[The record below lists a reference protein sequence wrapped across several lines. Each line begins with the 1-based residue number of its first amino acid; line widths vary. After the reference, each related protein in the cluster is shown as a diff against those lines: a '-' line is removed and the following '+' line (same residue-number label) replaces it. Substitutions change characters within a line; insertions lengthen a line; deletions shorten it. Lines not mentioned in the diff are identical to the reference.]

1 MPGIRRQSLANKLR
15 DGTIELKVHT
25 TSIDFGPKLSDFFP
39 PVAFPRG
46 GKIPVLKVRVLG
58 DVELAAG
65 NVPKCL
71 LLAGL

>member
-25 TSIDFGPKLSDFFP
+25 TSIVGPKLSDFSP
-39 PVAFPRG
+39 AVAFPCG

>member
-15 DGTIELKVHT
+15 DGTIELKVQV

-46 GKIPVLKVRVLG
+46 GKIPVLKVRVLS